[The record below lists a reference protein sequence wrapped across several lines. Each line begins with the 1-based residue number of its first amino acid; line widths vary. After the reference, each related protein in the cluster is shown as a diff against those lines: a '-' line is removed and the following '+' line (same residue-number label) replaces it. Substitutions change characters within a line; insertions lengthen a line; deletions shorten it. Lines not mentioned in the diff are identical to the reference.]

1 MQPAGG
7 DDQVVGLAKAGPTLI
22 FPFRLRRK
30 LLTPG
35 WRSAYATRSKIF
47 RRPNHIS
54 NPSVALAVLGASAVR
69 HPPVGPAAGKSLH
82 HSLRPILSH
91 LDVIL
96 AGVSR

>member
-1 MQPAGG
+1 MIKLWGWQKPAPP
-7 DDQVVGLAKAGPTLI
+7 LL
-22 FPFRLRRK
+22 FRSPLRRK

-35 WRSAYATRSKIF
+35 RRSAYAARSKIF
-47 RRPNHIS
+47 RRPNHFY

-69 HPPVGPAAGKSLH
+69 HSPVGPAAGQSLH
-82 HSLRPILSH
+82 QSLRPILSH

>member
-1 MQPAGG
+1 MQSAGG

-35 WRSAYATRSKIF
+35 WRSAYAARSKIF

-54 NPSVALAVLGASAVR
+54 NPSVALAVLARVRFGIHRSALQPERVCIIHYVQFCR
-69 HPPVGPAAGKSLH
+69 IWMS
-82 HSLRPILSH
+82 S
-91 LDVIL
+91 
-96 AGVSR
+96 